1 MKRALLIAGGT
12 IGGLGAVLMITP
24 PNFSETTQIAGG
36 IPQVDP
42 TAAPGNTAQPN
53 APKPTA
59 PESFTGDAVTMR
71 YGIVQVKITVQ
82 GGKIIDAQAVKVPTG
97 SNDRYTQMSVPVLRE
112 RTLQN
117 GLRRGLAELIT
128 DPVAYRGRLMDV
140 EAATRWAGDQCESSV
155 SILVGHSMGAATA
168 MISAGA
174 SNHLEANGTNVFSAY
189 IALSPQGAGL
199 IFPENAWSA
208 IKAPMLMVTG
218 TRDTE
223 LGGRSW
229 ETRTEPFKR
238 MPEGCKWLG
247 IIEGATHLNFA
258 GIGMSRSVE
267 VLTAQTIGAFLD
279 GVHRGDCRLEK
290 PIDGI
295 DVYTK

>member
-1 MKRALLIAGGT
+1 MEARLPSIEQIEVLRKKVFIFFLTALAIFHGPTSVICAQETISLIRGDRQATPGQAYRPKMAFCRGIAIVSPGAGGSEQSYRYLGET
-12 IGGLGAVLMITP
+12 LSSLGYLTVVTGHQESGL
-24 PNFSETTQIAGG
+24 
-36 IPQVDP
+36 
-42 TAAPGNTAQPN
+42 
-53 APKPTA
+53 
-59 PESFTGDAVTMR
+59 R
-71 YGIVQVKITVQ
+71 
-82 GGKIIDAQAVKVPTG
+82 
-97 SNDRYTQMSVPVLRE
+97 VLRE

-140 EAATRWAGDQCESSV
+140 EAATRWAGDQCESSE

-199 IFPENAWSA
+199 IFPENAWAA

-218 TRDTE
+218 TRDME